1 MPDAKT
7 LEDFPVGLKR
17 TVEAVIAPE
26 TVEAF
31 VRLSGDD
38 NPLHLDPKVAQAAGF
53 RAPVVHGC
61 LTLASVSKLIGTALP
76 GPGALLRS
84 LQVNWLK
91 PMFAEDKLIVTG
103 EVEQRSPSTD
113 SILVRID
120 GRNQIG
126 TVVLRARATVG
137 VLSLASAGRVAMGG
151 TGEGS

>member
-61 LTLASVSKLIGTALP
+61 LTLAFVSKLIGTALP
-76 GPGALLRS
+76 GPGALWRS
-84 LQVNWLK
+84 LQVDWVK
-91 PMFAEDKLIVTG
+91 PVFAGDRLILTG
-103 EVEQRSPSTD
+103 EVEQRSESAQ
-113 SILVRID
+113 SILIRID

-137 VLSLASAGRVAMGG
+137 LPSLAGA
-151 TGEGS
+151 EK